1 MGENFVLK
9 EEDNA
14 MLEAVVGSEACNFL
28 LSTACDD
35 SLLEFNPPSEI
46 LNLQQ
51 GLCQIVDGSSWN
63 YAIFWQIASSKSGRS
78 VLMWADGH
86 CRDPKVMAGER
97 GDGGDGKLGEG
108 SGESNNEVKKRVL
121 EKLHACFGGS
131 DQDNFAVTLDK
142 YWLPLDSSLG
152 PAKAYTSGRTIWASD
167 ANSCLGHYQYRA
179 HLARSARFQ
188 TVVFVP
194 MKIGVLELGSVR
206 MVVEEQSLVQM
217 VKRGV

>member
-9 EEDNA
+9 EEDNV

-63 YAIFWQIASSKSGRS
+63 YAILWQIASSKSGRS
-78 VLMWADGH
+78 VLMWDDGH
-86 CRDPKVMAGER
+86 CRDPKAMAGER

-121 EKLHACFGGS
+121 EKLHACFG
-131 DQDNFAVTLDK
+131 
-142 YWLPLDSSLG
+142 DSSLG
-152 PAKAYTSGRTIWASD
+152 PVKAYTSGRTIWASD
-167 ANSCLGHYQYRA
+167 ANSCLGHYQYRTY
-179 HLARSARFQ
+179 LARSARFQ
-188 TVVFVP
+188 TVTFMP

-206 MVVEEQSLVQM
+206 MVVEE
-217 VKRGV
+217 